1 MHLERYEHVQRR
13 NEEQF
18 VRKKY
23 KSLIKYAE
31 ETYGRNLKRR
41 STKPIEIPIYR
52 ANNNKS
58 ESNHTDFSYLET
70 VTKKESANR
79 SNPKN
84 FATKEVNRG

>member
-1 MHLERYEHVQRR
+1 MNLERYEHIQRR

-18 VRKKY
+18 VRKVY
-23 KSLIKYAE
+23 KSVNRYAE

-58 ESNHTDFSYLET
+58 ESNHIDFSYLET